1 MKAYHTLP
9 DIELVALLKEGNRG
23 AFAEIYN
30 RYKGILFVHAY
41 KRLLS
46 PDEAED
52 AVHDLFAALWSGR
65 LNFNLHTGNL
75 SGYLYSA
82 VRNRVLKVIAKR
94 QFAEGYL
101 VSLEEPENAATDHR
115 LRENQLKA
123 IIEKEVALLPARM
136 REIFELSR
144 NAQLSHKEIALQ
156 LDVSEKTVKN
166 QINNA
171 LKILRVKLGLF
182 VFLYFLINH

>member
-1 MKAYHTLP
+1 MKAYHTLA
-9 DIELVALLKEGNRG
+9 DIELVALLRESNRD

-41 KRLLS
+41 KRLLNR
-46 PDEAED
+46 DEAED

-65 LNFNLHTGNL
+65 TTFHLQTGNL
-75 SGYLYSA
+75 PGYLYSA

-101 VSLEEPENAATDHR
+101 GSVEVLENAATDHR
-115 LRENQLKA
+115 ARENQLKA
-123 IIEKEVALLPARM
+123 IIEKEVALLPAKM

-144 NAQLSHKEIALQ
+144 NAQLSHKEIAAQ

-182 VFLYFLINH
+182 VFLYFLFHH